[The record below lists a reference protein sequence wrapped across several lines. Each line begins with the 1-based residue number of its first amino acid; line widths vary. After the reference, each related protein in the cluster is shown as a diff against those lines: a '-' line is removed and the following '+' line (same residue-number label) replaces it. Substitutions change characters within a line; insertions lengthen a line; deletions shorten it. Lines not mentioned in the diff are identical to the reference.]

1 MDEDSDKGTDSEEE
15 IPGAETAGTL
25 GGRKRARYM
34 SRTAMDCASS
44 HAHYIYSV
52 LVGRGWLGH
61 NMGVHACVCVCI
73 YGVGRD
79 FMWF

>member
-15 IPGAETAGTL
+15 TQGVETAGTL

-44 HAHYIYSV
+44 HVVSYSLHTLTTCREGLVRAGCV
-52 LVGRGWLGH
+52 LMH
-61 NMGVHACVCVCI
+61 VCERK
-73 YGVGRD
+73 RD
-79 FMWF
+79 FTWF